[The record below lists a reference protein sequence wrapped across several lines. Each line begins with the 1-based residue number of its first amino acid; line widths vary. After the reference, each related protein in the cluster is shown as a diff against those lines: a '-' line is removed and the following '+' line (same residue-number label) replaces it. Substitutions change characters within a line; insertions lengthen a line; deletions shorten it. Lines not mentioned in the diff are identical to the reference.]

1 MMLFKLSL
9 RNLSHSIRDY
19 AVYFITLI
27 LGVMV
32 FYLFNA
38 LDSQSVLAMVGSSSY
53 EIIHQMMAFLYL
65 MSFFVAFIMG
75 FLVIYASRFLIR
87 RRKREFS
94 IYLLLG
100 MSKKKISRMLLC
112 ETLLI
117 GLLSLVI
124 GLLLGIAMSQLMSII
139 VARMFEADMS
149 AYVFSVSPFALQL
162 TIFCFGFMY
171 FMVILFHMFTIRSS
185 SLNAML
191 RSQDKSETTRP
202 KNLWLCLIVFLI
214 GAVMLGY
221 AYYRVSV
228 DVAGL
233 EVVTLMR
240 MIVYGIIATFLLF
253 WSLSGFVLRIAMWR
267 RSFYYRGLNSFTLRE
282 FYTRINTTVSA
293 MSTICILLFF
303 TICIFASAMSLNST
317 FRDDLE
323 RRVPRDVQVISRE
336 SEEEVSA
343 LLSVAGFD
351 LSGLRAVDEGPTYEA
366 QELTLSD
373 TLGGRL
379 EETMSQWYAMI
390 NFDATETIMEQSDY
404 NRVAKIYGDEQI
416 SLAADEYAVS
426 CSMDIWKE
434 IRTEALAMQT
444 QIEVNG
450 RKLKPAVQQ
459 CLDGQLEMNGM
470 VINLGIIIVPDGL
483 MREDQVASNWLFAD
497 YRAADAESRSEIE
510 TSLQEASTRC
520 PAAMT
525 VNLRSVI
532 YSDNTGLG
540 VMITFIGLYISI
552 VFLICSAAILALK
565 QLASCSD
572 SRPRYAL
579 LRSLGVSER
588 EISRSLFVQ
597 TLLFFGAPLAL
608 ACFHSLFGLPFCSK
622 LLLSFG
628 GGDMSGALLP
638 TGLLLIVVY
647 GGYFLVTYLCS
658 RSMIREQRV
667 HQE

>member
-1 MMLFKLSL
+1 MLFKLSL

-202 KNLWLCLIVFLI
+202 KHLWLCLIVFLI

-293 MSTICILLFF
+293 MSIICILLFF

-343 LLSVAGFD
+343 LLSGAGFD

-497 YRAADAESRSEIE
+497 YRAADAESRERDRSEPAG
-510 TSLQEASTRC
+510 SQHALSGGDVGQPALGHLFGQYRPRGDGHLHRAVHLDRVPHLLGRDPGAQAACLLQRQ
-520 PAAMT
+520 PAA
-525 VNLRSVI
+525 L
-532 YSDNTGLG
+532 
-540 VMITFIGLYISI
+540 
-552 VFLICSAAILALK
+552 C
-565 QLASCSD
+565 ASC
-572 SRPRYAL
+572 A
-579 LRSLGVSER
+579 SLGVSER
-588 EISRSLFVQ
+588 E
-597 TLLFFGAPLAL
+597 TAPLAVRADRGCSL
-608 ACFHSLFGLPFCSK
+608 ARRWRLALIHSHVRAAVLQASC
-622 LLLSFG
+622 
-628 GGDMSGALLP
+628 
-638 TGLLLIVVY
+638 
-647 GGYFLVTYLCS
+647 CC
-658 RSMIREQRV
+658 R
-667 HQE
+667 

>member
-1 MMLFKLSL
+1 MQGGQGLRRLGGIRFEQFRFGDDRLIGRGWISGQLSQE
-9 RNLSHSIRDY
+9 R
-19 AVYFITLI
+19 
-27 LGVMV
+27 
-32 FYLFNA
+32 
-38 LDSQSVLAMVGSSSY
+38 
-53 EIIHQMMAFLYL
+53 
-65 MSFFVAFIMG
+65 
-75 FLVIYASRFLIR
+75 
-87 RRKREFS
+87 
-94 IYLLLG
+94 
-100 MSKKKISRMLLC
+100 LLC

-214 GAVMLGY
+214 GAFMLGY

-293 MSTICILLFF
+293 MSIICILLFF

-336 SEEEVSA
+336 SGEEVSA
-343 LLSVAGFD
+343 LLSGAGFD

-470 VINLGIIIVPDGL
+470 VINLGMLKAGNTQYVLDEIRLLKKTVGDLVLKVIIETCLLTEEEKIKMCDIVPEAGADFIKTSTGFSTGGATFH
-483 MREDQVASNWLFAD
+483 DIALFAEHV
-497 YRAADAESRSEIE
+497 RGRCKIKAAGGISTVEDIE
-510 TSLQEASTRC
+510 K
-520 PAAMT
+520 
-525 VNLRSVI
+525 
-532 YSDNTGLG
+532 
-540 VMITFIGLYISI
+540 
-552 VFLICSAAILALK
+552 FLEPW
-565 QLASCSD
+565 
-572 SRPRYAL
+572 R
-579 LRSLGVSER
+579 
-588 EISRSLFVQ
+588 
-597 TLLFFGAPLAL
+597 
-608 ACFHSLFGLPFCSK
+608 
-622 LLLSFG
+622 
-628 GGDMSGALLP
+628 
-638 TGLLLIVVY
+638 
-647 GGYFLVTYLCS
+647 
-658 RSMIREQRV
+658 
-667 HQE
+667 